1 MKRIILTLCLVLALV
16 ACQQAPTNDKK
27 EEAAQENTKM
37 GQEGTSPKIGIIQF
51 IDQISL
57 DAVREGFEKE
67 IKSKYPGAEI
77 IVQNAQ
83 GEAGNIPQIT
93 QKMVQEKVDVI
104 LAIATPA
111 AQGALTTKGDIPL
124 VFAAVTDPKGAG
136 LEGKCTGVTDEV
148 DPGQQID
155 QYIKLFPN
163 IKTIGTLYNTGE
175 QNSRV
180 QVERLEKA
188 CASKNLKLEAMG
200 INNINDIPQAMTI
213 LSKKID
219 GYFALS
225 DNYVASGVPLLVKSL
240 NESQLPSFSSEEGQA
255 KKGLLMAS
263 GVDYLESGKQAA
275 GLVDK
280 LLQGS
285 KIEDLPIEKPASMH
299 TVFNEKT
306 ASMLKLSKDQYPQ
319 GDNVVIIN
327 E

>member
-1 MKRIILTLCLVLALV
+1 MKRTILTLCLILALV
-16 ACQQAPTNDKK
+16 ACQKAPANDKK
-27 EEAAQENTKM
+27 EEAVQENTKTS
-37 GQEGTSPKIGIIQF
+37 QEGTSPKIGIIQF

-67 IKSKYPGAEI
+67 IKSKYPEAEI
-77 IVQNAQ
+77 LVQNAQ
-83 GEAGNIPQIT
+83 GEAGNVPQIT

-104 LAIATPA
+104 FAIATPA
-111 AQGALTTKGDIPL
+111 AQGALTTKGDTPL

-155 QYIKLFPN
+155 QYLNLFPD

-180 QVERLEKA
+180 QVERLEKV
-188 CASKNLKLEAMG
+188 CTEKNLKLETMG

-225 DNYVASGVPLLVKSL
+225 DNYVASGAPLLVKSL

-299 TVFNEKT
+299 TVFNQKT

-319 GDNVVIIN
+319 GDNVVFIN

>member
-37 GQEGTSPKIGIIQF
+37 SQEGTSPKIGIIQF

-299 TVFNEKT
+299 TVFNETT